1 MRELIYGNG
10 HETYA
15 VRYCMTTTEIEECDV
30 DVFKAALDC
39 IDLCIP
45 VSKYRH
51 WTAQCLLSCFELHI
65 KKNWGVICSW
75 NRWASTSTQM
85 FLTASLSLHRCE
97 PNILT
102 LTWYIDFQIIYF
114 QNQFPR
120 FKIKHM
126 ARMRAQLQGDFTAF
140 ITPPVDISLLL
151 FYDSLG
157 MY

>member
-65 KKNWGVICSW
+65 KKN
-75 NRWASTSTQM
+75 
-85 FLTASLSLHRCE
+85 
-97 PNILT
+97 
-102 LTWYIDFQIIYF
+102 
-114 QNQFPR
+114 
-120 FKIKHM
+120 
-126 ARMRAQLQGDFTAF
+126 
-140 ITPPVDISLLL
+140 
-151 FYDSLG
+151 
-157 MY
+157 